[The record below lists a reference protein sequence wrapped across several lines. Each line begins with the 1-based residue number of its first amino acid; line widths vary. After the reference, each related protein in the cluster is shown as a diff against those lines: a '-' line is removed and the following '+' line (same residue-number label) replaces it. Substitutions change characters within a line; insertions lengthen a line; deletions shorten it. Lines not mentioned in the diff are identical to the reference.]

1 MWSSYRIFFFY
12 HSLLACEHLEL
23 AWFRFVFLV
32 TNPLSFLFFFS
43 FFFRYEF
50 CLTIIPWSLFFF
62 LLRSIIRSFGIH
74 YLLVSSQTSCIVRK
88 TKQINKSDPC
98 INVIMW
104 HCYLMLGLLTS
115 SFLNYALCIRA
126 IISSLWIICV
136 PLFFFA
142 HFLGGSVYQIGA
154 HQPICWYVSFFF
166 FFSLWVKSAYERA
179 WSFFILCS
187 SNTSDICFYF
197 LHHCIW
203 NIFMSDSDIAG
214 MIAPDAWIRVDLGWR
229 LQGNRI
235 PRDLWHSSDWSCT

>member
-32 TNPLSFLFFFS
+32 TNPLSFLFFSLFFSATNFVWRLFLDHS
-43 FFFRYEF
+43 FFFR
-50 CLTIIPWSLFFF
+50 
-62 LLRSIIRSFGIH
+62 LRSIIRSSGIH

-136 PLFFFA
+136 PLYFFFA
-142 HFLGGSVYQIGA
+142 LFLGGSVYQIGA

-166 FFSLWVKSAYERA
+166 SLCE
-179 WSFFILCS
+179 
-187 SNTSDICFYF
+187 
-197 LHHCIW
+197 
-203 NIFMSDSDIAG
+203 
-214 MIAPDAWIRVDLGWR
+214 
-229 LQGNRI
+229 
-235 PRDLWHSSDWSCT
+235 